1 MDLTS
6 TKSSHSVSDVSN
18 TSSVSAKLKRLQ
30 IEESLLLQS
39 ITKCISENSQGNDTL
54 YSSSPNEFKHF
65 VDKIKNKYREIK
77 LLFQDI
83 QTGTSSKELLQNLD
97 IDDVK
102 KSTLELENRIR
113 AFKSYL
119 QSELTGLKAA
129 EVELNQTVKEDL
141 VSVNK
146 FKKNVRIQ
154 TAKYNEI
161 VPSPVKTIIASP
173 FKCVEVQQFQEFMMN
188 SANRYGGWNEYHHN
202 IFVNHWQ
209 KHLGSLID
217 GSHDEHIHD
226 IQHYPGYDTF
236 LSELLPKLQ
245 GIHEHDVICHIQWY
259 LKYIYLKKQQ
269 QKAID
274 QWRSNRRII
283 KSVAKGQPVH
293 EVNET
298 DKIKANRRKSAKD
311 SSYNSKRDSIMHSA
325 SQDKIRFIRKCYSE
339 DMTNMKEDGEG
350 LISKDREDKVADNA
364 TIRHFQKAT
373 KQWCDRSNSKE
384 VEIKINTNSLE
395 NIKKLRVPDW
405 RVGLKSVSD

>member
-6 TKSSHSVSDVSN
+6 TKSSHSVSDVLN
-18 TSSVSAKLKRLQ
+18 TSSVSAKIKRLQ

-39 ITKCISENSQGNDTL
+39 ITKCISENSQASQGNDTL

-83 QTGTSSKELLQNLD
+83 QTGTSSKELLQTLD

-113 AFKSYL
+113 TFKSYL

-129 EVELNQTVKEDL
+129 EAELNQTVKEDL

-209 KHLGSLID
+209 KHLGALID

-245 GIHEHDVICHIQWY
+245 GTE
-259 LKYIYLKKQQ
+259 
-269 QKAID
+269 
-274 QWRSNRRII
+274 
-283 KSVAKGQPVH
+283 QPVH

-298 DKIKANRRKSAKD
+298 DKTKTNRRKSAKD
-311 SSYNSKRDSIMHSA
+311 SSYNNKRDSVVHSA

-339 DMTNMKEDGEG
+339 DMKNMKEDGEG
-350 LISKDREDKVADNA
+350 VMSKDHKVTDNE

-373 KQWCDRSNSKE
+373 KQWCDRFNSKE

-395 NIKKLRVPDW
+395 NIKKL
-405 RVGLKSVSD
+405 

>member
-6 TKSSHSVSDVSN
+6 TKSSHSVSDISN
-18 TSSVSAKLKRLQ
+18 TSSVSAKIKRLQ

-39 ITKCISENSQGNDTL
+39 ITKCINENSQASQENDTL
-54 YSSSPNEFKHF
+54 NSSSPNEFKYF
-65 VDKIKNKYREIK
+65 TDKAKNKYREIK

-83 QTGTSSKELLQNLD
+83 QTGISSKELLQTLD
-97 IDDVK
+97 IDEVK

-119 QSELTGLKAA
+119 QSELARLKAA
-129 EVELNQTVKEDL
+129 EVELNQNVKEDL

-161 VPSPVKTIIASP
+161 VPSPVKTMISSP

-188 SANRYGGWNEYHHN
+188 SPNRYGGWNEYHHN

-209 KHLGSLID
+209 KYLGALID

-245 GIHEHDVICHIQWY
+245 GIHEQDVISHIRWY

-274 QWRSNRRII
+274 QWRSNRRIM
-283 KSVAKGQPVH
+283 KSVTKEQPTH
-293 EVNET
+293 MANEN
-298 DKIKANRRKSAKD
+298 DKIKNNRRKSAND
-311 SSYNSKRDSIMHSA
+311 ISKRDSFPHST
-325 SQDKIRFIRKCYSE
+325 SQDKMGFIRKCYSQDMKNGE
-339 DMTNMKEDGEG
+339 DLVKQ
-350 LISKDREDKVADNA
+350 ISKDHKDIDDE

-373 KQWCDRSNSKE
+373 KQWCDRLNSKE
-384 VEIKINTNSLE
+384 VETKMNTNSLE

-405 RVGLKSVSD
+405 RAGL